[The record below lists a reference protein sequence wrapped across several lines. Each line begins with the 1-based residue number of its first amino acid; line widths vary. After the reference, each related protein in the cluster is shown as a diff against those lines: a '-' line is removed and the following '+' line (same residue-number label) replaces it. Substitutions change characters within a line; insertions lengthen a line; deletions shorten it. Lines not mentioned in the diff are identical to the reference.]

1 MIKSFKVSFKGL
13 YFFIKTRGIDMIH
26 YYNKLILSLSEIEH
40 HPSLLVHG
48 LTGCM
53 FHCFKCFNY
62 DELVIKKHE
71 DYYLIDDVITYIE
84 RQEDLFE
91 YILFSGGEYMLAPL
105 DDLIYDLS
113 KIRKNTDKK
122 IIIYTTGFELKK
134 MIRLT
139 ELGLVDGY
147 HIDMKLP
154 YHLLTEDD
162 LELIKLTMG
171 ITVHDLSIVNRLI
184 EAIKFVVKNDQ
195 GYSQIR
201 SVKYPF
207 LDQSAFDECKSF
219 IMSLNDLYNK
229 NIPYEAHTFID
240 ADGDKEEG

>member
-1 MIKSFKVSFKGL
+1 
-13 YFFIKTRGIDMIH
+13 MIH

-62 DELVIKKHE
+62 DELVVKKHK
-71 DYYLIDDVITYIE
+71 DYYVIDDILNYIE
-84 RQEDLFE
+84 RQEDLFD
-91 YILFSGGEYMLAPL
+91 YILFSGGEFMLAPL
-105 DDLIYDLS
+105 NDLVSDLT
-113 KIRKNTDKK
+113 KIRQKTNKK
-122 IIIYTTGFELKK
+122 IIIYTTGYELEK
-134 MIRLT
+134 MKRLHD
-139 ELGLVDGY
+139 LHLVDGF

-154 YHLLTEDD
+154 YHLLSINDM
-162 LELIKLTMG
+162 ELIELTMG
-171 ITVHDLSIVNRLI
+171 IKIKDLTLINRLI
-184 EAIKFVVKNDQ
+184 EAIKFVVQTDE

-207 LDQSAFDECKSF
+207 LDESAFVECKSF

-240 ADGDKEEG
+240 ADGDQKEG